1 MKEHFQN
8 IYESFKVKNFI
19 DFNISDFNEDIG
31 KKLKQFDR
39 VLLFRD
45 LRESIVAFV
54 LFILILLQ
62 LLLTDNG
69 INTTIGNIILLF
81 ACILIPIVLY
91 LSRKIRFDAIT
102 MPTTEY
108 MASRRKLLTRQKRL
122 LNSAFFWYM
131 LPIDL
136 GWMFIA
142 LDEEWDGAAILPM
155 SRMVTQLLLY
165 VAINLIVVW
174 LNLKAAKSIQPYIDE
189 VDAFIEEHQ
198 SAL

>member
-19 DFNISDFNEDIG
+19 DFNISDFNQDIG

-62 LLLTDNG
+62 LILTDNG

-91 LSRKIRFDAIT
+91 LSRKIRFDVIT

-108 MASRRKLLTRQKRL
+108 MASRRKLLIRQKRL

-155 SRMVTQLLLY
+155 SRMITQLLLY
-165 VAINLIVVW
+165 VAINVIVVW

-189 VDAFIEEHQ
+189 VDAFLEEHQ
-198 SAL
+198 GAL

>member
-62 LLLTDNG
+62 LILTDNG

-165 VAINLIVVW
+165 VAINVIVVW

-189 VDAFIEEHQ
+189 VDAFLEEHQ
-198 SAL
+198 STL

>member
-62 LLLTDNG
+62 LILTDNG
-69 INTTIGNIILLF
+69 INTT
-81 ACILIPIVLY
+81 
-91 LSRKIRFDAIT
+91 
-102 MPTTEY
+102 
-108 MASRRKLLTRQKRL
+108 RKLLIRQKRL

-131 LPIDL
+131 LPIDM

-165 VAINLIVVW
+165 VAINVIVVW

-189 VDAFIEEHQ
+189 VDAFLEEHQ
-198 SAL
+198 STL

>member
-19 DFNISDFNEDIG
+19 HFNISDFNHDIG

-54 LFILILLQ
+54 LFIFILLQ

-165 VAINLIVVW
+165 VAINVIVVW

-189 VDAFIEEHQ
+189 VDAFLEEHQ
-198 SAL
+198 STL

>member
-54 LFILILLQ
+54 LFIFILLQ

-91 LSRKIRFDAIT
+91 LSRKFRFDAIT

-165 VAINLIVVW
+165 VAINVIVVW

-189 VDAFIEEHQ
+189 VDAFLEEHQ
-198 SAL
+198 STL

>member
-102 MPTTEY
+102 MPTAEY

-165 VAINLIVVW
+165 VAINVIVVW

-189 VDAFIEEHQ
+189 VDAFLEEHQ
-198 SAL
+198 STL

>member
-62 LLLTDNG
+62 LILTDNG

-91 LSRKIRFDAIT
+91 LSRKFRFDAIT

-165 VAINLIVVW
+165 VAINVIVVW

-189 VDAFIEEHQ
+189 VDAFLEEHQ
-198 SAL
+198 STL

>member
-62 LLLTDNG
+62 LILTDNG

-102 MPTTEY
+102 MPTAEY

-165 VAINLIVVW
+165 VAINVIVVW

-189 VDAFIEEHQ
+189 VDAFLEEHQ
-198 SAL
+198 STL

>member
-19 DFNISDFNEDIG
+19 DFNILDFNQDIG

-102 MPTTEY
+102 MPTAEY

-165 VAINLIVVW
+165 VAINVIVVW

-189 VDAFIEEHQ
+189 VDAFLEEHQ
-198 SAL
+198 GAL

>member
-91 LSRKIRFDAIT
+91 LSRKIRFDVIT

-108 MASRRKLLTRQKRL
+108 MASRRKLLIRQKRL

-155 SRMVTQLLLY
+155 SRMITQLLLY
-165 VAINLIVVW
+165 VAINVIVVW

-189 VDAFIEEHQ
+189 VDAFLEEHQ
-198 SAL
+198 GAL

>member
-165 VAINLIVVW
+165 VAINVIVVW

-189 VDAFIEEHQ
+189 VDAFLEEHQ
-198 SAL
+198 STL